1 MQDNTYT
8 LSGTIQDYASKKAS
22 NGSEYIELRILDS
35 EGKETTARAWDEVP
49 IAQCKSYTKGDDV
62 SLTIKTRT
70 RDTGEGGT
78 QTYRN
83 IIGVIAFGNG
93 GANPSVNPTLSKP
106 NHNTPMPQPVQQ
118 ASVGGIGQIDPN
130 QMRIM
135 RQSTLHYACVL
146 MSPMIREFTH
156 PSGNT
161 LAPDIKGAFIPEKLI
176 VDIMGKTTVELARKF
191 LEYVISGEM
200 PLYSAEDCYE
210 PLNWPLPP
218 SFVPRVKQE
227 SQTEPEPK
235 PEEDLFESGDGES
248 LGRITGDE

>member
-1 MQDNTYT
+1 MVTTKQIT
-8 LSGTIQDYASKKAS
+8 GTVVDKAIKESRNGQNYIELKIQDDP
-22 NGSEYIELRILDS
+22 GSEYA
-35 EGKETTARAWDEVP
+35 TTVRAFDEEVV
-49 IAQCKSYTKGDDV
+49 AQCTNIKKGATVILGISETKGEYQGREV
-62 SLTIKTRT
+62 
-70 RDTGEGGT
+70 
-78 QTYRN
+78 TYRN
-83 IIGVIAFGNG
+83 VVAVVSTEEGRTG
-93 GANPSVNPTLSKP
+93 SDSSPTIKP
-106 NHNTPMPQPVQQ
+106 QSQNTAIPKPVQQ

-156 PSGNT
+156 PDGNT

-227 SQTEPEPK
+227 SQTEPIPSGID
-235 PEEDLFESGDGES
+235 PERML
-248 LGRITGDE
+248 